1 MADVFN
7 KNPSSFVDM
16 NELFPVLNERTG
28 LTSEQ
33 FKKVVENLIYVYN
46 NLASGG
52 SGGSSGGGV
61 VFTPSVD
68 VNGNL
73 SWTNNGGLENPTTVN
88 IRGADGATGAA
99 AGFGTPTASVDG
111 NTGTPSVTVTASGED
126 TAKVFNFEFKNLKG
140 EKGDTGAQGVGTPGV
155 TPNISVAATSLS
167 SSASATATRSG
178 TDEEPLITFGIP
190 RGKSFQDIGTF
201 SIDPSEWS
209 ALSDA
214 TPYTVQATTTVTL
227 QAAVEENCPIMI
239 SFDDVISSAGVVL
252 ASATGTTTLTLVFY
266 AISTPSNGITGTLG
280 GVK

>member
-52 SGGSSGGGV
+52 GSGSSGGGV

-88 IRGADGATGAA
+88 IRGADGANGVI
-99 AGFGTPTASVDG
+99 F
-111 NTGTPSVTVTASGED
+111 TPS
-126 TAKVFNFEFKNLKG
+126 
-140 EKGDTGAQGVGTPGV
+140 
-155 TPNISVAATSLS
+155 
-167 SSASATATRSG
+167 
-178 TDEEPLITFGIP
+178 
-190 RGKSFQDIGTF
+190 
-201 SIDPSEWS
+201 ID
-209 ALSDA
+209 
-214 TPYTVQATTTVTL
+214 
-227 QAAVEENCPIMI
+227 
-239 SFDDVISSAGVVL
+239 SAGNLSWTNDGGLTNPDTVNIKGLPGKNGVNGKNVLYVVPN
-252 ASATGTTTLTLVFY
+252 TTFTNDNDSLNNSINSTLIISDVTINPEWRVGDN
-266 AISTPSNGITGTLG
+266 AIVPYYNTTIEANRILG
-280 GVK
+280 GEILDMDEVNNSVSIYLMWFIN